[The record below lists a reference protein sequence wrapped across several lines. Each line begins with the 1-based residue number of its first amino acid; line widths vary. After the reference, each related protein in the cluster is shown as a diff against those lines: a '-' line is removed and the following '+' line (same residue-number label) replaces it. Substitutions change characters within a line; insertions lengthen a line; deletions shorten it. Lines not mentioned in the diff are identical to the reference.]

1 MLLIALSFIIARICD
16 NDKKSIILYRS
27 ISIWYIQG
35 LAKKEIER
43 EYKMKKRTLAVFIIS
58 LLILGAFMLGVKV
71 GEKRVIDN
79 QIITNEN
86 DEQGFYYSDYSGHEY
101 SYYYE

>member
-1 MLLIALSFIIARICD
+1 
-16 NDKKSIILYRS
+16 
-27 ISIWYIQG
+27 
-35 LAKKEIER
+35 
-43 EYKMKKRTLAVFIIS
+43 MKKRTLVTFIIS
-58 LLILGAFMLGVKV
+58 LLILGAFMLGMKA

-86 DEQGFYYSDYSGHEY
+86 NEQGFYYSEYNGHEY